1 MPHSPFRLLRTTVV
15 GATVLGLAAGAHL
28 VGGGTLPAP
37 AIMAAILALHILCS
51 SIATNFRLTPAA
63 MVALLASSQ
72 LVLHQ
77 GFETLSHGISANPA
91 PGMEHLGHGAHMSAE
106 AHASAMMAAT
116 TAVGA
121 PGMES
126 LGHAAYM
133 SGWMGLAH
141 VAATLTAAGLLAHG
155 ENALWS
161 LAGWL
166 RPLYK
171 RAAVVLVLPAR
182 PTLPSIIM
190 RPLPCVPWRNQPP
203 DTRRGPPLSA
213 AIPS

>member
-1 MPHSPFRLLRTTVV
+1 MPHSPFRLLRTTLV

-77 GFETLSHGISANPA
+77 GFEMLSHGSTANPA
-91 PGMEHLGHGAHMSAE
+91 PGVAAMGHQAMSPE
-106 AHASAMMAAT
+106 GHASAMMAST
-116 TAVGA
+116 TAVSA
-121 PGMES
+121 QGMES
-126 LGHAAYM
+126 IGQAAHM
-133 SGWMGLAH
+133 SVWMGLAH
-141 VAATLTAAGLLAHG
+141 VAATLTAAGLLTYG

-182 PTLPSIIM
+182 TTPPSITM

-203 DTRRGPPLSA
+203 DTRRGPPRSA
-213 AIPS
+213 VFPA

>member
-1 MPHSPFRLLRTTVV
+1 MHSPFRLLRTTVV

-28 VGGGTLPAP
+28 VGGGLLPPP

-51 SIATNFRLTPAA
+51 SIATNFRLTPPA
-63 MVALLASSQ
+63 MLALLASSQ
-72 LVLHQ
+72 LVLHRS
-77 GFETLSHGISANPA
+77 FEMLSHGSTAHSA
-91 PGMEHLGHGAHMSAE
+91 PGMAAMDHHAMSAE

-116 TAVGA
+116 TAVSA
-121 PGMES
+121 PGME
-126 LGHAAYM
+126 GIGQAAHM
-133 SGWMGLAH
+133 SGWMGLVH
-141 VAATLTAAGLLAHG
+141 VAATLTAAALLAYG

-161 LAGWL
+161 LASWL

-171 RAAVVLVLPAR
+171 RAAVVLVLPVRA
-182 PTLPSIIM
+182 TLPRIIM

-213 AIPS
+213 VVPA